1 MEDWFSYKYYNHMH
15 YSVFSIV
22 VVLETRVPKQNL
34 SLGFIDEQNTI
45 GNDVL
50 RQLQGKFPEELYS
63 HSESL
68 DSYVFSLKENIPVK
82 QLVDIQKGVLSLM
95 DFRHSSTRFDWVTFP
110 YRMEL
115 DSNQNGFLRRGL
127 KVEQSGI
134 QIYLSNDKIQ
144 TEISGELK
152 MITHPLRE
160 HLKDTLS
167 TSDYLIDAAIVRI
180 NDINY

>member
-1 MEDWFSYKYYNHMH
+1 MEDWFTYKYFKHMH

-45 GNDVL
+45 RDEVL
-50 RQLQGKFPEELYS
+50 RQLKGTFTENLYS

-68 DSYVFSLKENIPVK
+68 DSYVFSLKEGLLAKP
-82 QLVDIQKGVLSLM
+82 LVDIQKEVQSLM
-95 DFRHSSTRFDWVTFP
+95 DLRYDYTKFDWVTFP
-110 YRMEL
+110 YWMEL
-115 DSNQNGFLRRGL
+115 DSTQNGFLRRGL

-144 TEISGELK
+144 TEMRGELK
-152 MITHPLRE
+152 IITHPLRE

-167 TSDYLIDAAIVRI
+167 ANNYLINATIVRI
-180 NDINY
+180 NDIDY